1 MMAPYGWVLWG
12 WCPMMVLMCEVLYLT
27 CLHLRTPF
35 CFSSF
40 FLIEKFYPV
49 TCAGWQFQTREV
61 HSQSEATSSKGSGAY
76 PNTNP
81 VHSPPPQKPRGM
93 KKFMSLFSPE
103 MMLVCRVVLTLSKHY
118 FTHNQNSKQVD
129 NFSCM
134 ASILSFPECV
144 CVFLFLFPNRAN
156 TQQIWACGQKL
167 CVPYFSL
174 ELSNFEGF

>member
-103 MMLVCRVVLTLSKHY
+103 MMLVCRVVINLWNTILHTIETQNKWTISVAWPVFSVFLS
-118 FTHNQNSKQVD
+118 V
-129 NFSCM
+129 
-134 ASILSFPECV
+134 CV
-144 CVFLFLFPNRAN
+144 CSCFFSQIEQIHNKYELVGKNYVRLNFL
-156 TQQIWACGQKL
+156 
-167 CVPYFSL
+167 
-174 ELSNFEGF
+174 

>member
-12 WCPMMVLMCEVLYLT
+12 CVRFISHRLT
-27 CLHLRTPF
+27 FKDPVF
-35 CFSSF
+35 FFS
-40 FLIEKFYPV
+40 FLIEKFYRV

-93 KKFMSLFSPE
+93 KKFVSLFSPE
-103 MMLVCRVVLTLSKHY
+103 MMLVCRVVINLSNTILH
-118 FTHNQNSKQVD
+118 TIETQNKWTISVAWPV
-129 NFSCM
+129 FSVF
-134 ASILSFPECV
+134 LSVCV

-167 CVPYFSL
+167 CGPYFSL